1 MSDIDSDDYVDV
13 GENVLADDCNDNVD
27 AVVTEKS
34 GGKGRGRD
42 IEWIEVERFSE
53 KTMYEN
59 SPFYLDIKTNF
70 TLRRARECEFSDTEN
85 FTCKFSR

>member
-1 MSDIDSDDYVDV
+1 MTPHSGDDYVDV

-42 IEWIEVERFSE
+42 I
-53 KTMYEN
+53 
-59 SPFYLDIKTNF
+59 
-70 TLRRARECEFSDTEN
+70 
-85 FTCKFSR
+85 

>member
-13 GENVLADDCNDNVD
+13 GENVLADDCNYNVD

-42 IEWIEVERFSE
+42 IEWIEVCCFFVLFPRKIMNNTTVYIIIIFQHLS
-53 KTMYEN
+53 
-59 SPFYLDIKTNF
+59 
-70 TLRRARECEFSDTEN
+70 
-85 FTCKFSR
+85 